1 MFLEFVNFER
11 FKIVINEEVLLEN
24 INDVYIVDN
33 FNEGILEFG
42 DKIDFY
48 IFFDFEIISDY
59 NNICIIVLNFEI
71 ESKGIGLDCFIL

>member
-33 FNEGILEFG
+33 FKEGILEFG

-48 IFFDFEIISDY
+48 IFFDFILDY
-59 NNICIIVLNFEI
+59 NNICNIVLNFEI
-71 ESKGIGLDCFIL
+71 ESKEIGLDCFIL

>member
-11 FKIVINEEVLLEN
+11 FKIVINEEVFLEN

-48 IFFDFEIISDY
+48 IFFDFISDY
-59 NNICIIVLNFEI
+59 NNICNIVLNFEI
-71 ESKGIGLDCFIL
+71 ESKEIGLDCFIL